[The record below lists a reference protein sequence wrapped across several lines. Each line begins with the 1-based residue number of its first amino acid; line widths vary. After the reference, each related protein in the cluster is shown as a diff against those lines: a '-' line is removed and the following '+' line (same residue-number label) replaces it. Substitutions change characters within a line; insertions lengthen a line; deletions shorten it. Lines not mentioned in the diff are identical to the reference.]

1 MDDSYFIQ
9 GLKKKKEKVLR
20 QVIDYYGGYIYTIV
34 NNILGDVMQ
43 PEDVEE
49 TVSDI
54 FWNLWRYSKQLDK
67 DRPLKPYL
75 VSMARNAARNKLR
88 AYHLTSPLEEWD
100 AAEEDILCE
109 QLEQKEQL
117 AIVERTLQEFEPWDR
132 EIFLR
137 YYFYYEKIH
146 SIAER
151 YQSTDSKV
159 KMTLH
164 RMRKRCKKRLEEH
177 GYE

>member
-1 MDDSYFIQ
+1 MDDVYFIQ

-20 QVIDYYGGYIYTIV
+20 QVIDCYGGYVYTIV
-34 NNILGDVMQ
+34 NNILGDAMQ

-54 FWNLWRYSKQLDK
+54 FWNLWRYAKQLDK
-67 DRPLKPYL
+67 HRPLKPYL
-75 VSMARNAARNKLR
+75 VSIARNAARNKLR
-88 AYHLTSPLEEWD
+88 SYHLTSPLEDWD
-100 AAEEDILCE
+100 AGEEDILCAN
-109 QLEQKEQL
+109 LEQKEQL
-117 AIVERTLQEFEPWDR
+117 AIVENTLQEFSPLDR
-132 EIFLR
+132 EIFLL
-137 YYFYYEKIH
+137 YYYYYEKIH

-151 YQSTDSKV
+151 YELTDSKV

-164 RMRKRCKKRLEEH
+164 RIRKRCKQRLEEH